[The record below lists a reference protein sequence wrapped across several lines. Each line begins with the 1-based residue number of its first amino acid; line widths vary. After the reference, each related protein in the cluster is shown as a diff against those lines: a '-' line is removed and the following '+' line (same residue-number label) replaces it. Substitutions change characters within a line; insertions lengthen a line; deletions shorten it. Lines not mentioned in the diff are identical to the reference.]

1 MSFGYMMTKLSLGFK
16 KKIFRVVSNTTRIK
30 ILRSMGMKIGD
41 HCIVNPISYSTEPYL
56 IEIGNHVAIAS
67 GTRFMT
73 HDGAVWVFRDKFP
86 DIDVF
91 GNIKIGDNTFVG
103 ANCTILPNTFIGSNC
118 IVGAGSVVRGEIP
131 DNSVVIGNPAKV
143 IMKTAVLEK
152 LLMHHKHRVDIKALS
167 PKEKEAVLLR
177 HFGLS
182 PAL

>member
-1 MSFGYMMTKLSLGFK
+1 MVTFTSRWAAGPFVRRNRPIDF
-16 KKIFRVVSNTTRIK
+16 
-30 ILRSMGMKIGD
+30 D

-73 HDGAVWVFRDKFP
+73 HDGAVWVLREKFP

-103 ANCTILPNTFIGSNC
+103 ADCTILPNTVVGTNC
-118 IVGAGSVVRGEIP
+118 VIGAGSVVRGEIP
-131 DNSVVIGNPAKV
+131 DNSVVIGNPARV
-143 IMKTAVLEK
+143 IMKTPVLEK
-152 LLMHHKHRVDIKALS
+152 LLLFHKHRVDIKALS

-182 PAL
+182 PAS

>member
-1 MSFGYMMTKLSLGFK
+1 MSVGHMMTKISLSLK
-16 KKIFRVVSNTTRIK
+16 KKCFRVASNSTRIK
-30 ILRSMGMKIGD
+30 ILRSLGMKIGD

-67 GTRFMT
+67 GT
-73 HDGAVWVFRDKFP
+73 HDGAVWVLREKFP

-103 ANCTILPNTFIGSNC
+103 ADCTILPNTVVGTNC
-118 IVGAGSVVRGEIP
+118 VIGAGSVVRGEIP
-131 DNSVVIGNPAKV
+131 DNSVVIGNPARV
-143 IMKTAVLEK
+143 IMKTPVLEK
-152 LLMHHKHRVDIKALS
+152 LLLFHKHRVDIKALS

-182 PAL
+182 PAS